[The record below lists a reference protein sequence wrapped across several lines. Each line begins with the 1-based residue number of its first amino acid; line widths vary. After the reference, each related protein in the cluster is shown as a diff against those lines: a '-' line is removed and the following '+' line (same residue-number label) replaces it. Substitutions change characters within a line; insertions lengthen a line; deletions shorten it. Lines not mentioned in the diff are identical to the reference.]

1 MPDLVSLAG
10 PARGNFTVPDA
21 TLLPWSKIA
30 AGTWEP
36 YTFELMD
43 DLLGPDRAFLDVGAY
58 VGPLSLY
65 AASLGASVYAI
76 EADVDNFA
84 LLLENVRAN
93 PELWPRISPHF
104 VCVADEV
111 RIGVMSKPA
120 GTSMSAVST
129 SAASFGESAGFG
141 ARTEW
146 SVPCVNFGDYLE
158 EVERLAA
165 SSQPP
170 IIAMDIE
177 GAEAPALTSAFDR
190 FARLPPASLPPLILE
205 LHPGLADDRVSYVA
219 SVCRVLAL
227 WPNVYFL
234 GRENEQRCTARDGC
248 WWPALLLRFESV
260 HELARHL
267 SVTSDD
273 ALMVF
278 AAAEPPPRVR
288 VGALPKAKT

>member
-1 MPDLVSLAG
+1 MCDSLCTIFSSPTG
-10 PARGNFTVPDA
+10 DG
-21 TLLPWSKIA
+21 
-30 AGTWEP
+30 G
-36 YTFELMD
+36 
-43 DLLGPDRAFLDVGAY
+43 
-58 VGPLSLY
+58 
-65 AASLGASVYAI
+65 
-76 EADVDNFA
+76 VDNFA

-227 WPNVYFL
+227 WPNIYFL

-288 VGALPKAKT
+288 VGALPKAKR

>member
-1 MPDLVSLAG
+1 MPGLISLPG
-10 PARGNFTVPDA
+10 PARVNFSPTRRYSMEQDRRRHVGAVHVRADGR
-21 TLLPWSKIA
+21 SSR
-30 AGTWEP
+30 
-36 YTFELMD
+36 
-43 DLLGPDRAFLDVGAY
+43 PDRAHFDVGRTW
-58 VGPLSLY
+58 VHSRSTRPRS
-65 AASLGASVYAI
+65 ASVYAI

-111 RIGVMSKPA
+111 RIGTVEPA
-120 GTSMSAVST
+120 GTSMSAVSST
-129 SAASFGESAGFG
+129 ASFGESAGFG

-177 GAEAPALTSAFDR
+177 GAEAPALAPPSTASAAAAG
-190 FARLPPASLPPLILE
+190 FAPPLILE

-227 WPNVYFL
+227 WPTSTFWA
-234 GRENEQRCTARDGC
+234 RE
-248 WWPALLLRFESV
+248 
-260 HELARHL
+260 
-267 SVTSDD
+267 
-273 ALMVF
+273 
-278 AAAEPPPRVR
+278 
-288 VGALPKAKT
+288 